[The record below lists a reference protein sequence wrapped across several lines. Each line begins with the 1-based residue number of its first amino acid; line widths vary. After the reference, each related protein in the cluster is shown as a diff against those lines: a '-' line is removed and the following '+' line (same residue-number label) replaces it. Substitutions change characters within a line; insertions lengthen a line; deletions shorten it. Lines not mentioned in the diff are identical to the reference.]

1 MSGLDC
7 RGSECAIWILLDCQ
21 KTYVGPLLW
30 GWITPGALLGT
41 APKRQSSRD
50 KVSAHRKRLRAQ
62 GLRPLQIWVPDT
74 RSAAFKSQAHRQSLM
89 VARSAHAQ
97 EDQDFIDA
105 ISGD

>member
-1 MSGLDC
+1 MGLL
-7 RGSECAIWILLDCQ
+7 EQ
-21 KTYVGPLLW
+21 KMK
-30 GWITPGALLGT
+30 T

-50 KVSAHRKRLRAQ
+50 KVSTHRKRLREK

-74 RSAAFKSQAHRQSLM
+74 RSAAFKAQAHRQSLI